1 MRLFQAFQA
10 FLLIFALQQG
20 APPAI
25 SAPLAGDTLSG
36 QVVITG
42 TVDAPNFAS
51 AELAFA
57 FASDPTG
64 TWFRLESFTQPV
76 QESALAA
83 WDTTQISD
91 GEYILRLRV
100 YSQDGSFQDFTVTGL
115 MVRNAAVP
123 ATSTPTLAPMLEPTV
138 ALPTV
143 TEPPIVVVTVGDA
156 PLSMATP
163 VPVSLSGPT
172 PAPLPANPAAI
183 SVDEI
188 NYYLIRGALLA
199 SALFVVLGLFLK
211 LRSGK

>member
-10 FLLIFALQQG
+10 LLLLFALQQG
-20 APPAI
+20 APAI
-25 SAPLAGDTLSG
+25 SVPLAGDTLSG

-64 TWFRLESFTQPV
+64 TWFRLEAFTQPV

-91 GEYILRLRV
+91 GEYSLRLRV

-115 MVRNAAVP
+115 MVRNAA
-123 ATSTPTLAPMLEPTV
+123 ATVTPTLTPVLEPTP
-138 ALPTV
+138 ALQAV
-143 TEPPIVVVTVGDA
+143 TEPPIVVVTVGDE

-172 PAPLPANPAAI
+172 PEPLPANPAAI
-183 SVDEI
+183 RVDEI
-188 NYYLIRGALLA
+188 NYYLMRGALLA
-199 SALFVVLGLFLK
+199 LALFVVIGIFLR
-211 LRSGK
+211 LRRN

>member
-1 MRLFQAFQA
+1 MRLLQAFQA

-20 APPAI
+20 APAI
-25 SAPLAGDTLSG
+25 SAPLAGETLSG

-64 TWFRLESFTQPV
+64 TWFRLEAFTQPV

-91 GEYILRLRV
+91 GEYSLRLRV

-123 ATSTPTLAPMLEPTV
+123 ATATPTLAPMLEPTV
-138 ALPTV
+138 ALPTA
-143 TEPPIVVVTVGDA
+143 TEPPIVVVTVGDE
-156 PLSMATP
+156 PQSTATP
-163 VPVSLSGPT
+163 VPVSPSGPT
-172 PAPLPANPAAI
+172 PQPLPANPAAI
-183 SVDEI
+183 SVEEI
-188 NYYLIRGALLA
+188 NFYLIRGALLA
-199 SALFVVLGLFLK
+199 LALVVVIGIFLR
-211 LRSGK
+211 LRRN

>member
-10 FLLIFALQQG
+10 FLLIFALQPG
-20 APPAI
+20 APVI

-64 TWFRLESFTQPV
+64 TWFRLEAFTQPV
-76 QESALAA
+76 QESTLAA

-91 GEYILRLRV
+91 GEYSLRLRV
-100 YSQDGSFQDFTVTGL
+100 YSQDGSFQDFTATGL
-115 MVRNAAVP
+115 MVRNAA
-123 ATSTPTLAPMLEPTV
+123 ATVTPTLAPMLEPTA
-138 ALPTV
+138 ALPTA
-143 TEPPIVVVTVGDA
+143 TEPPIVVVTVGDE
-156 PLSMATP
+156 PLSTATP

-188 NYYLIRGALLA
+188 NFYLIRGALLA
-199 SALFVVLGLFLK
+199 LILFIVLGLLLK
-211 LRSGK
+211 FRSR

>member
-10 FLLIFALQQG
+10 LLLLFALQQG
-20 APPAI
+20 APAI

-64 TWFRLESFTQPV
+64 TWFRLEAFTQPV

-91 GEYILRLRV
+91 GEYSLRLRV

-115 MVRNAAVP
+115 MVRNAAAMV
-123 ATSTPTLAPMLEPTV
+123 TPTLTPVLEPTP

-143 TEPPIVVVTVGDA
+143 TEPPIVVVTVGDE

-163 VPVSLSGPT
+163 APVSLSGPT
-172 PAPLPANPAAI
+172 PEPLPANPAAI
-183 SVDEI
+183 RVDEI
-188 NYYLIRGALLA
+188 NYYLMRGALLA
-199 SALFVVLGLFLK
+199 LALFVVIGIFLR
-211 LRSGK
+211 LRRN